1 MKRDRLTKDMGD
13 HFADLLHTLIIDI
26 SDTCM
31 HGGMN
36 AADTM
41 SILVSVL
48 MTETVRGAIAMQ
60 LSEDDY
66 ADFARAA
73 HQRCRR
79 MMAAAERRS

>member
-1 MKRDRLTKDMGD
+1 MKADRLTKDMGD
-13 HFADLLHTLIIDI
+13 HFTDLLHTLIGDVA
-26 SDTCM
+26 DTCM
-31 HGGMN
+31 HGGMS
-36 AADTM
+36 ATDTM

-79 MMAAAERRS
+79 LMASEKKRR